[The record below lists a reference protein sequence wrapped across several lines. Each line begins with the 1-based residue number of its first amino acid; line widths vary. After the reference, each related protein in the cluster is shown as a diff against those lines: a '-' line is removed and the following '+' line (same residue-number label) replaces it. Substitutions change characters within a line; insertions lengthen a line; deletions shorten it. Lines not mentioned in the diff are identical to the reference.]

1 MPTCVAKN
9 CYSGHSKGKKS
20 DSGAISRV
28 VLFRFP
34 EKARIENRWIRALH
48 KYKWSPKSHS
58 VLCSLH
64 FDEDSFLPGSL
75 NDPLQR
81 PKLKLNAVPTVFDH
95 NKMKE
100 VRKLPKDRSASP
112 SKPNFSTL
120 LPVLSENVQD
130 VEMGT
135 SPDDSGI
142 IASGS
147 CDNAAQT
154 SSILSENWQ
163 DVETVP
169 DDSCIVEGNN
179 FFLLTHTRVGE
190 KIQYIFS

>member
-95 NKMKE
+95 NKKINA
-100 VRKLPKDRSASP
+100 RKHPKDRSATTP
-112 SKPNFSTL
+112 AKPNFSSL
-120 LPVLSENVQD
+120 LPISDPENQQD
-130 VEMGT
+130 VEMVT
-135 SPDDSGI
+135 PDDSGI
-142 IASGS
+142 VA
-147 CDNAAQT
+147 
-154 SSILSENWQ
+154 
-163 DVETVP
+163 
-169 DDSCIVEGNN
+169 GN
-179 FFLLTHTRVGE
+179 V
-190 KIQYIFS
+190 

>member
-95 NKMKE
+95 NKKKE
-100 VRKLPKDRSASP
+100 ARKLPKDRSATP
-112 SKPNFSTL
+112 KPNFSTL
-120 LPVLSENVQD
+120 LPVLSENLQD
-130 VEMGT
+130 EEMVT
-135 SPDDSGI
+135 SPDDSGV
-142 IASGS
+142 IAGNFNQMSG
-147 CDNAAQT
+147 C
-154 SSILSENWQ
+154 LSA
-163 DVETVP
+163 
-169 DDSCIVEGNN
+169 
-179 FFLLTHTRVGE
+179 
-190 KIQYIFS
+190 